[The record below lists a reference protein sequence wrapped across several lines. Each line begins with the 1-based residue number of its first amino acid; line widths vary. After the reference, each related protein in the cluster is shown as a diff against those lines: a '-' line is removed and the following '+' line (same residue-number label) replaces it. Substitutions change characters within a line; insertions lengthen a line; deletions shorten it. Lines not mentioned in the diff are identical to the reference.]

1 MPSASRNP
9 GRAAETRLMRM
20 IVSHILKSKGADVIS
35 VRPDNLLSAVVE
47 ILSSRRIGA
56 VLVLHGDGRVAG
68 VLSERD
74 VVRAVAKHGA
84 GALGMTVADFM
95 TAEVVS
101 ATPGDSIG
109 RVMEKMTHGRFRHLP
124 ILEDGRLVGIIS
136 IGDVVKMRIDEA
148 EHEAQALREYVTQ
161 AG

>member
-1 MPSASRNP
+1 MTVA
-9 GRAAETRLMRM
+9 L
-20 IVSHILKSKGADVIS
+20 ILKSKGSDVIS
-35 VRPDNLLSAVVE
+35 VKPDNA
-47 ILSSRRIGA
+47 LSSVIETLSSKRIGA
-56 VLVLHGDGRVAG
+56 VLVLHDDQRVAG

-74 VVRAVAKHGA
+74 VVRALAKHGA
-84 GALGMTVADFM
+84 DALAMPASSFM

-101 ATPGDSIG
+101 ARPSDSIG

-124 ILEDGRLVGIIS
+124 ILDDGHLVGIVS
-136 IGDVVKMRIDEA
+136 IGDVVKKRIDEA